1 MYLTHSTHVG
11 PLPSARAALYHTI
24 ICFTHLSFRFVEIL
38 ACGCDET
45 GKALQRLFIGGRSQ
59 QSNDTLM
66 HDSLREHLQ
75 FEEFSDETD
84 VAQRTLS
91 VLRLPD
97 SQVIFKLL
105 PFISL
110 SNEKEEGRRER
121 EEEGIGE
128 GTDPKGQLIHVPL
141 KN

>member
-1 MYLTHSTHVG
+1 
-11 PLPSARAALYHTI
+11 
-24 ICFTHLSFRFVEIL
+24 
-38 ACGCDET
+38 
-45 GKALQRLFIGGRSQ
+45 
-59 QSNDTLM
+59 M

-110 SNEKEEGRRER
+110 SNEKEEG
-121 EEEGIGE
+121 IGE

>member
-1 MYLTHSTHVG
+1 
-11 PLPSARAALYHTI
+11 
-24 ICFTHLSFRFVEIL
+24 
-38 ACGCDET
+38 
-45 GKALQRLFIGGRSQ
+45 
-59 QSNDTLM
+59 M

-128 GTDPKGQLIHVPL
+128 GTDPRGQLIHVPL